1 MKWLEADRLPDVCT
15 VCKEED
21 CYNCDYAGER
31 WYLSRE
37 DELINRRKLLIRAI
51 ERLQRRVEEID
62 EELARNGADKE

>member
-1 MKWLEADRLPDVCT
+1 MKWLEADRLPDVCAG
-15 VCKEED
+15 CKEED
-21 CYNCDYAGER
+21 CYNCDHAGEL